1 MINERAGCMGHGPLV
16 SIITPSYNQGEFI
29 EDTILSIKGQTYK
42 NFEHIVV
49 DGGST
54 DNTLDILRKYAGTY
68 DLSWS
73 SEPDEGMYQAI
84 NKGLTKAKGEILC
97 YLNTDD
103 LYLPWTLEAVV
114 AYFTQNKQVDLA
126 YGDIINLDDVQ
137 HTIELTFC
145 PPFNRERAVVDGGLY
160 QPAVFW
166 SRRAYE
172 RVGGFDEKLQFAG
185 DYEYWIRITT
195 QGKVKKFNEF
205 LAVDRNHYKRKT
217 VAQSTLSDDEL
228 GEVKREYR
236 TPSPINSTLKSVY
249 RFYSYLWTRYYMT
262 LFILQYLRHG
272 SSSRKFWPHFLSS
285 KDLHLPPTSRLLLRL
300 LPYVGK
306 RTGPWL
312 IKTLPNG

>member
-1 MINERAGCMGHGPLV
+1 MV

-29 EDTILSIKGQTYK
+29 EDTILSITGQTYR
-42 NFEHIVV
+42 NLEHIVV

-84 NKGLTKAKGEILC
+84 NKGLKKAKGDILC

-114 AYFTQNKQVDLA
+114 GYFTRNQQVDLL
-126 YGDIINLDDVQ
+126 YGDIIHLDDTKG
-137 HTIELTFC
+137 TIELTFS
-145 PPFNRERAVVDGGLY
+145 PPFNLKWAIVTGGLY

-172 RVGGFDEKLQFAG
+172 RVGGLDETLQIGG
-185 DYEYWIRITT
+185 DYEYWIRIAML
-195 QGKVKKFNEF
+195 GSVKKVTEF
-205 LAVDRNHYKRKT
+205 LAVDRSHDNRKCF
-217 VAQSTLSDDEL
+217 VQSDLSEEEL
-228 GEVKREYR
+228 SQIRRRYGAPTIPNEA
-236 TPSPINSTLKSVY
+236 LKFIY
-249 RFYSYLWTRYYMT
+249 RFYGYFWTRCYMT
-262 LFILQYLRHG
+262 LFIVKSLRSDG
-272 SSSRKFWPHFLSS
+272 RSRRFWPFFLNTGNV
-285 KDLHLPPTSRLLLRL
+285 HLPSTSRLILRL

-306 RTGPWL
+306 RLSPWV
-312 IKTLPNG
+312 INNLPIGCGKSL